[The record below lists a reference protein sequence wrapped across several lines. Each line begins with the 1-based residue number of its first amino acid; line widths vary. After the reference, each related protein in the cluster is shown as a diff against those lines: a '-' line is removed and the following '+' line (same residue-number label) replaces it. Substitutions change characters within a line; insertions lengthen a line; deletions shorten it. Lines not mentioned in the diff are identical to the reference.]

1 MIPSSYL
8 KKGRGRIEKTEIIE
22 MAIKHMRHLQTHS
35 NCRSIEKCELLT
47 GGGEKGGNG
56 GGGGEGIT
64 PKKEPSSEA
73 AGTSGGSAGGSTT
86 DKNIESFRV
95 GYHECLSETMHFLV
109 EKEGMYS
116 GDPLC
121 QRLMAHLQRHFEKL
135 NKGEERQATKS
146 WNFSFSCVS
155 SSLSVKSSRGYPGG
169 PAGEASSTVGG
180 GGSAGGDHR
189 PNPSRAQSVASSG
202 YASRYCNYF
211 SYTFLFF

>member
-1 MIPSSYL
+1 MCCCCCTKINHLVVVGKPSPPKFPLSRLIPSSYL

-135 NKGEERQATKS
+135 NKGEKRQATKS

-155 SSLSVKSSRGYPGG
+155 SS
-169 PAGEASSTVGG
+169 
-180 GGSAGGDHR
+180 
-189 PNPSRAQSVASSG
+189 
-202 YASRYCNYF
+202 F
-211 SYTFLFF
+211 SQ